1 MRFRKIGL
9 LILSLLIVSW
19 GFPMAVRADVQ
30 QSTYSVELTP
40 PKSSSN
46 SGILTSGNDGDLVN
60 EGANSGTTTPTNVS
74 NSGSGATVSQ
84 SADKGTP
91 AASNHGLTGRLP
103 QTSEERAGLG
113 AMAGII
119 LMLCV
124 WIGLLIGRR
133 KDKDNQV
140 EGDKYHD

>member
-60 EGANSGTTTPTNVS
+60 EGSNSGTTTPTNVS

-91 AASNHGLTGRLP
+91 ATSQGLTGRLP

>member
-9 LILSLLIVSW
+9 LILSLLIVGW

-30 QSTYSVELTP
+30 QSTYTVELTP
-40 PKSSSN
+40 PKSST
-46 SGILTSGNDGDLVN
+46 SGTLESGNDGDLVN
-60 EGANSGTTTPTNVS
+60 EGSNSGTTIPTNVS

-91 AASNHGLTGRLP
+91 ATSQGLTGRLP

-119 LMLCV
+119 LMLFV
-124 WIGLLIGRR
+124 WIGILIGRR